1 MNTKILLTIVSLI
14 GAATAATGPHG
25 APMCKGCTVTGTG
38 GDRSLWGWEN
48 NVACEINTSKCKV
61 STTTKKTTSKTTKK
75 GPHGSPICTG
85 CTVTGTGGD
94 KSLWGWENNK
104 ACEIDTA
111 KCGKKKTTVKK
122 SSKKATT
129 KKATKKTT
137 KKTTKKAAT
146 ANKKVTTNKKST
158 RKTTTKKSTVTTKK
172 TNNSSSGNIKVIGSR
187 RNGKTTR
194 YWDCCK
200 PSCSWSGKANVSH
213 PVNTCKRN
221 GSLISDFN
229 ARSGCDGGEAYTCT
243 DQTPWAINDNL
254 SYGFAAAHIS
264 GGSEATWCC
273 ACYRLTFTDTA
284 VKGKQLVVQ
293 VTNTG
298 GDLGENHFDLQIP
311 GGGLGIFDGCSSQF
325 NTNAAS
331 WGERYGG
338 VRDVSGCNNLP
349 KALQAGCKWRFNWF
363 KNADNPNMVFE
374 EVQCPTE
381 LTKKTGCVRR

>member
-14 GAATAATGPHG
+14 SAAAAATGPHG
-25 APMCKGCTVTGTG
+25 SPMCKGCTVTGTG

-48 NVACEINTSKCKV
+48 NRACEIDTKKCKV
-61 STTTKKTTSKTTKK
+61 SATKNSASKTSSKK
-75 GPHGSPICTG
+75 GPHGSPLCSG

-94 KSLWGWENNK
+94 RSLWGWENNR
-104 ACEIDTA
+104 ACEIDTS
-111 KCGKKKTTVKK
+111 KC
-122 SSKKATT
+122 ST
-129 KKATKKTT
+129 KKKTT
-137 KKTTKKAAT
+137 KKTTKKPT
-146 ANKKVTTNKKST
+146 KKTTKKSSAKANNNVKKT
-158 RKTTTKKSTVTTKK
+158 TKKTTTKKATVTKK
-172 TNNSSSGNIKVIGSR
+172 TNNNSGNSIQVIGSR

-200 PSCSWSGKANVSH
+200 PSCSWAGKANVSH
-213 PVNTCKRN
+213 PVNTCNKR
-221 GSLISDFN
+221 GSILSDVN
-229 ARSGCDGGEAYTCT
+229 ARSGCDGGDAFTCT

-264 GGSEATWCC
+264 GGSEASWCC
-273 ACYRLTFTDTA
+273 ACYRLTFTNTA

-325 NTNAAS
+325 NTNASS
-331 WGERYGG
+331 WGDRYGG
-338 VRDVSGCNNLP
+338 VHSASECNKLP

-363 KNADNPNMVFE
+363 KNADNPAMVFE
-374 EVQCPTE
+374 EVKCPAE

>member
-129 KKATKKTT
+129 KKALKRPLKKLLKKLPLLIKRSPLIKNPLERLPPKSLLSLLKRPTT
-137 KKTTKKAAT
+137 VAPEILRLLVPEEMVRPL
-146 ANKKVTTNKKST
+146 VT
-158 RKTTTKKSTVTTKK
+158 
-172 TNNSSSGNIKVIGSR
+172 GI
-187 RNGKTTR
+187 
-194 YWDCCK
+194 
-200 PSCSWSGKANVSH
+200 A
-213 PVNTCKRN
+213 VNH
-221 GSLISDFN
+221 L
-229 ARSGCDGGEAYTCT
+229 
-243 DQTPWAINDNL
+243 
-254 SYGFAAAHIS
+254 AH
-264 GGSEATWCC
+264 GLV
-273 ACYRLTFTDTA
+273 RL
-284 VKGKQLVVQ
+284 
-293 VTNTG
+293 
-298 GDLGENHFDLQIP
+298 
-311 GGGLGIFDGCSSQF
+311 
-325 NTNAAS
+325 
-331 WGERYGG
+331 
-338 VRDVSGCNNLP
+338 
-349 KALQAGCKWRFNWF
+349 
-363 KNADNPNMVFE
+363 M
-374 EVQCPTE
+374 
-381 LTKKTGCVRR
+381 